1 MGGGDTAEVGHVLDG
16 AHGEAAV
23 DEAVVHEHVRHPE
36 QRDPQAL
43 QTRRNARPRQARLPC
58 VSDRWIGIR
67 DRVKILL
74 SFSFLFFV

>member
-43 QTRRNARPRQARLPC
+43 QTRRNARARQGQAELPC
-58 VSDRWIGIR
+58 VVDVIHVR
-67 DRVKILL
+67 DSQV
-74 SFSFLFFV
+74 